1 MRCSHPAFIQETYVP
16 QYLVL
21 GRHGESEANAGLTK
35 TACGLYYSNSG
46 SDPTVPL
53 TALGLEQAEAVARRL
68 AQLFPGGEIAIERA
82 FDNDYQR
89 VQSFAEKV
97 VNGIGYPVRR
107 LRDSRLNK
115 RSYGDFWNLTYR
127 GVRELHPHEWKR
139 FEEMGPLDYRPPNG
153 ENYPDLF
160 TRVDEFIEQE
170 IQPNSE
176 NTLVLTSS
184 VVVLSFMRNL
194 EQLSDEELLRQ
205 YEQQCVVNAQ
215 LVVYRRNAVGE
226 PWCRCD
232 EVAA

>member
-1 MRCSHPAFIQETYVP
+1 MP

-53 TALGLEQAEAVARRL
+53 TVVGLQQGETVSRRL
-68 AQLFPGGEIAIERA
+68 AQLFPSERPIHRA
-82 FDNDYQR
+82 FDNDYKR
-89 VQSFAEKV
+89 VQSFADKV
-97 VNGIGYPVRR
+97 IGGIGYPVRR
-107 LRDSRLNK
+107 LRDPRLNK
-115 RSYGDFWNLTYR
+115 RSYGNFWNLTYR

-139 FEEMGPLDYRPPNG
+139 FEEMGPLNYRPPQG

-176 NTLVLTSS
+176 NTLVVTSS
-184 VVVLSFMRNL
+184 VVVLSFMRRL
-194 EQLSDEELLRQ
+194 ENLSDEEVLRQ
-205 YEQQCVVNAQ
+205 YESQCVNNAQ
-215 LVVYRRNAVGE
+215 LVIYCRDAVDG
-226 PWCRCD
+226 PWRRCD